1 MSSVPDAGAKVDV
14 IRIDGLQKKK
24 NRMTEKENPLKKKKS
39 IFVIKNAM
47 PLLTLSEIEE
57 AVPVFRGRFGN
68 GIARTLM
75 KFLAVDR
82 INGLYDRNCHFS
94 GPAFAG
100 AILDDIGVRY
110 TVFRKEVLEHL
121 PEGPFI
127 TISNHP
133 YGSID
138 GIILADLFGH
148 IRDDYKMIV
157 NRMLSIISAL
167 GPCFISVTP
176 AGNGHSLPTKD
187 SIAGIK
193 EAIRHVRGGH
203 PLGIFPAGAVSDLS
217 LKDRCIRD
225 REWQMPIAQLVRKLN
240 VPVIPVRF
248 IDRNSDFYYSLGL
261 IDWRVRLLRLPSE
274 VFNKRGK
281 PVRLVCGDIISPE
294 MQSEIRD
301 DDTFRQFLRE
311 RVYNLKIN

>member
-68 GIARTLM
+68 GIARALM

-133 YGSID
+133 Y
-138 GIILADLFGH
+138 
-148 IRDDYKMIV
+148 
-157 NRMLSIISAL
+157 
-167 GPCFISVTP
+167 
-176 AGNGHSLPTKD
+176 
-187 SIAGIK
+187 
-193 EAIRHVRGGH
+193 
-203 PLGIFPAGAVSDLS
+203 
-217 LKDRCIRD
+217 
-225 REWQMPIAQLVRKLN
+225 
-240 VPVIPVRF
+240 
-248 IDRNSDFYYSLGL
+248 
-261 IDWRVRLLRLPSE
+261 
-274 VFNKRGK
+274 
-281 PVRLVCGDIISPE
+281 
-294 MQSEIRD
+294 
-301 DDTFRQFLRE
+301 
-311 RVYNLKIN
+311 